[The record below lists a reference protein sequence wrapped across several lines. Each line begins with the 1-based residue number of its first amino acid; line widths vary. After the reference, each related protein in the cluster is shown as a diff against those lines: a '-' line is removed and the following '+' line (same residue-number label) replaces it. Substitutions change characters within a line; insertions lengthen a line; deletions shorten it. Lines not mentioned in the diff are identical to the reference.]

1 MGSCHK
7 VKKIHM
13 TKIQPLFMIKT
24 LRELGT
30 ERKAPNQTKS
40 ISRKATAKIILSGK
54 RLRAMPPQMSPPKM
68 GRVFKQRGHQKS
80 YTDGKSAQEKGC
92 NFIRHSE
99 NVHVSHKILLCL

>member
-54 RLRAMPPQMSPPKM
+54 RLRAMPPQMSPPKWVECSNKEVTKKAIQM
-68 GRVFKQRGHQKS
+68 ANQHRKRGAISYVIQKM
-80 YTDGKSAQEKGC
+80 YM
-92 NFIRHSE
+92 
-99 NVHVSHKILLCL
+99 

>member
-40 ISRKATAKIILSGK
+40 ISRKARAKIILSGK
-54 RLRAMPPQMSPPKM
+54 RLRAMPPQMSPPKWVKCSNKEVTKKAIRM
-68 GRVFKQRGHQKS
+68 ANQHRKRGAISYVIQKM
-80 YTDGKSAQEKGC
+80 YM
-92 NFIRHSE
+92 
-99 NVHVSHKILLCL
+99 